1 MQHSN
6 ELDSI
11 NRLTCVCV
19 CLSVIWVVFDRLIR
33 ECDGVK
39 GIVYVVGVRVRVVW
53 FGVGCDCG

>member
-11 NRLTCVCV
+11 NRL